1 MMDDAANDGVRRP
14 TPPQTDLTALK
25 ATYPRAAY
33 LMAESWSHADHY
45 RKAAPGRAAM
55 DAIINGDDPQSTIAE
70 MDRLWSGHVSQH
82 IWD

>member
-1 MMDDAANDGVRRP
+1 
-14 TPPQTDLTALK
+14 
-25 ATYPRAAY
+25 
-33 LMAESWSHADHY
+33 MAESWSHADHY
-45 RKAAPGRAAM
+45 RKAALGRAAM